1 MRISSLTWLLERMS
15 DLKKVGIIYRKEL
28 VSYLAS
34 PMAYIVAAVFMIL
47 SGAFFIFY
55 LVGMDYTDTSLR
67 GYIEM
72 APYLIFLFAAVLT
85 MRMIAEEKKQGT
97 WEFLFTSPVRDSE
110 IIYGKFF
117 ACLTILVGML
127 VLSLYFLLM
136 LCIYGDPDIGPVI
149 TSYIGL
155 ILLGATSISIGIF
168 ASCLTSSQI
177 ASVVLSGG
185 FLFGLWFL
193 GSASSLLPEA
203 AGKILASLSLST
215 YLPDFARG
223 VLDTRGIVY
232 YLSMTA
238 LFLYLS
244 VCRIEVERWR

>member
-1 MRISSLTWLLERMS
+1 MS
-15 DLKKVGIIYRKEL
+15 DLKNTRIIYRKEL
-28 VSYLAS
+28 AAYLGS

-55 LVGMDYTDTSLR
+55 LVGLDYMDTSIR
-67 GYIEM
+67 GFIEM

-85 MRMIAEEKKQGT
+85 MRMITEEKKQGT
-97 WEFLFTSPVRDSE
+97 WELLFTSPVRDSE
-110 IIYGKFF
+110 IIMGKFLVS
-117 ACLTILVGML
+117 LTVLIGML
-127 VLSLYFLLM
+127 ALTLYFLLM
-136 LCIYGDPDIGPVI
+136 LSVYGDPDLGPVL

-155 ILLGATSISIGIF
+155 ILLGASAISIGIF
-168 ASCLTSSQI
+168 ASCLTTSQI
-177 ASVVLSGG
+177 ASVVISGG

-193 GSASSLLPEA
+193 GSASALLPEA
-203 AGKILASLSLST
+203 AGKVVASLSLSA

-223 VLDTRGIVY
+223 VLDTRGIIY
-232 YLSMTA
+232 YLTVTA